1 MERRA
6 WMRRAAIAVS
16 VALVIGA
23 CQRPAS
29 GGDTAG
35 DTMGAAGMPS
45 NAAGSSSIEPT
56 LVGVTWELIELGGQP
71 APMGAGDRRATLIV
85 EGGGESRA
93 NGFAGCN
100 RWFSSYTLTRPDQI
114 QFTAPGATKMAC
126 ATGMDLEQRYL
137 AMLPQVRRY
146 TMSDSTAVLHGET
159 GPLAKF
165 VAR

>member
-1 MERRA
+1 MERRT
-6 WMRRAAIAVS
+6 WMRRAAVALS

-35 DTMGAAGMPS
+35 SDTTGAAGMPS
-45 NAAGSSSIEPT
+45 DAASSSTQPT

-71 APMGAGDRRATLIV
+71 APMGAGDRRATLVV

-100 RWFSSYTLTRPDQI
+100 RWFSSYTLTLPDQI

-126 ATGMDLEQRYL
+126 ATGMELEQRYL
-137 AMLPQVRRY
+137 AMLSQVRRY
-146 TMSDSTAVLHGET
+146 TMSDSTAVLHGES